1 MSTAATLDPTLEISS
16 EIAEVA
22 NQLGVSAQLP
32 DVIAMTQR
40 VFPDCPWHIEI
51 DDDPEIANDRHLAI
65 VVRDRYVDVNEAV
78 SARWRWHEQLF
89 AVCPA
94 PLAHIFRI
102 GMEYDG

>member
-1 MSTAATLDPTLEISS
+1 MSTATLDPTLEISP

-65 VVRDRYVDVNEAV
+65 VVRDRYVDVKEAV

>member
-1 MSTAATLDPTLEISS
+1 MSAATLSPILEISP

-40 VFPDCPWHIEI
+40 VFPDCPWYIEI

-65 VVRDRYVDVNEAV
+65 VVRDRFIDVEQALAV
-78 SARWRWHEQLF
+78 RWHWHQQLF
-89 AVCPA
+89 AFCPA
-94 PLAHIFRI
+94 PLAHNFRL
-102 GMEYDG
+102 GMEYDE